1 MNCDRG
7 MHVIAKYVSTTSS
20 WEVTVSSEKSSTT
33 TATQLKPERPRSLSL
48 YSEEEQKQ
56 RSSELSTVPTPALSD
71 HQPTPLAT
79 ILRETEKVE
88 KNMKPSP
95 SCSQEV
101 AGTNQH
107 TRLDLKFYH
116 SPLW

>member
-1 MNCDRG
+1 MESWFFSENSSASAA
-7 MHVIAKYVSTTSS
+7 MHS
-20 WEVTVSSEKSSTT
+20 
-33 TATQLKPERPRSLSL
+33 KPERPRSLSL

-56 RSSELSTVPTPALSD
+56 RTSELSTVPTPALPD

-79 ILRETEKVE
+79 VLRETEKTE
-88 KNMKPSP
+88 KSMKPSP

-107 TRLDLKFYH
+107 ARLDLKFYH

>member
-1 MNCDRG
+1 MFLLFLFSD
-7 MHVIAKYVSTTSS
+7 
-20 WEVTVSSEKSSTT
+20 EKSSTL
-33 TATQLKPERPRSLSL
+33 ATIQLKPERPRSLSL

-56 RSSELSTVPTPALSD
+56 RTNELSTVPTPALPD
-71 HQPTPLAT
+71 YQPSPLVT
-79 ILRETEKVE
+79 ILRETEKTE
-88 KNMKPSP
+88 KNVKSSP

-107 TRLDLKFYH
+107 SRLDLKFYH